1 MRYVIPAKALLSALI
16 LCALVTPPIVTAL
29 STYLFFV
36 PLGLVNTV
44 VGLAFAHAVSGMP
57 FVVINTA
64 ASLRS
69 ADINLERAAVIHG
82 AHPLW
87 AVLRI
92 TLPIISPGIVIGAIF
107 AFVHSAHELLVA
119 MFVLGGVGKPVA
131 VKIWSGVQ
139 ATSDP
144 TIAAASAILIGLAI
158 LTFASAAAT
167 QSLAKR
173 RSRLE
178 ECHGRSGETDGRRRG
193 LRAPARGADRDPRAR
208 AARAAQG
215 PGPRVRRI
223 GAAGKPARACGRRR
237 RPPSRRSPPSCSAAS
252 GRSPP
257 SRRSASRS
265 PSRPASRCVYQDPY
279 TFAKLR
285 AMHEAKAM
293 QIDVVSVQGGEIYQ
307 AKRMNMIMPLDFSV
321 IDRSV
326 LSERQLRH
334 GNAIGGHTLSHVI
347 CYNKKKWPGEHHPK
361 SWADFW
367 DVQKFP
373 GRRVLR
379 REEVWAIEAALKADG
394 VKDSEFYPLDVARAF
409 RSLDRIKPHIKAW
422 YADNS
427 LAQQLMEQE
436 EVDLIAMMNGRAT
449 ESILNA
455 KAPFEMV
462 WNEAICEGGNQGWLA
477 PVGCP
482 NPKGAMKFLDFVGRP
497 EYQAVFARLLY
508 YAPQNPKAFDLLEPE
523 IAKLMP
529 TYPENEKVAHIINFD
544 WWGDNLPTMQRRFQQ
559 WLQS

>member
-1 MRYVIPAKALLSALI
+1 MDVDAACARLREVLIETRGLGRRELLKAVGRAFAGSALLASLPALRPT
-16 LCALVTPPIVTAL
+16 AQAAEPPVTA
-29 STYLFFV
+29 FV
-36 PLGLVNTV
+36 
-44 VGLAFAHAVSGMP
+44 F
-57 FVVINTA
+57 
-64 ASLRS
+64 
-69 ADINLERAAVIHG
+69 
-82 AHPLW
+82 
-87 AVLRI
+87 
-92 TLPIISPGIVIGAIF
+92 
-107 AFVHSAHELLVA
+107 
-119 MFVLGGVGKPVA
+119 GGVWK
-131 VKIWSGVQ
+131 K
-139 ATSDP
+139 
-144 TIAAASAILIGLAI
+144 SAITA
-158 LTFASAAAT
+158 F
-167 QSLAKR
+167 
-173 RSRLE
+173 
-178 ECHGRSGETDGRRRG
+178 GEPFTKQTGI
-193 LRAPARGADRDPRAR
+193 P
-208 AARAAQG
+208 
-215 PGPRVRRI
+215 V
-223 GAAGKPARACGRRR
+223 
-237 RPPSRRSPPSCSAAS
+237 
-252 GRSPP
+252 
-257 SRRSASRS
+257 
-265 PSRPASRCVYQDPY
+265 VYQDPY

-326 LSERQLRH
+326 LSEQQLRH
-334 GNAIGGHTLSHVI
+334 GNAIGGHALSHII

-379 REEVWAIEAALKADG
+379 REEIWAIEAALKADG

-449 ESILNA
+449 ETILNS

-462 WNEAICEGGNQGWLA
+462 WNEAICEGGYQGWLA

-529 TYPENEKVAHIINFD
+529 TYPDNEKVAHIIDFD
-544 WWGDNLPTMQRRFQQ
+544 WWGANLPMMQRRFQQ

>member
-1 MRYVIPAKALLSALI
+1 MADQARPMDVDAACARLREVLIETRGLGRRELLKAVGRAVAGSALLASLPALRPT
-16 LCALVTPPIVTAL
+16 AQAAEPPVTA
-29 STYLFFV
+29 FV
-36 PLGLVNTV
+36 
-44 VGLAFAHAVSGMP
+44 F
-57 FVVINTA
+57 
-64 ASLRS
+64 
-69 ADINLERAAVIHG
+69 
-82 AHPLW
+82 
-87 AVLRI
+87 
-92 TLPIISPGIVIGAIF
+92 
-107 AFVHSAHELLVA
+107 
-119 MFVLGGVGKPVA
+119 GGVWK
-131 VKIWSGVQ
+131 K
-139 ATSDP
+139 
-144 TIAAASAILIGLAI
+144 SAITA
-158 LTFASAAAT
+158 F
-167 QSLAKR
+167 
-173 RSRLE
+173 
-178 ECHGRSGETDGRRRG
+178 GEPFTKQTGI
-193 LRAPARGADRDPRAR
+193 P
-208 AARAAQG
+208 
-215 PGPRVRRI
+215 V
-223 GAAGKPARACGRRR
+223 
-237 RPPSRRSPPSCSAAS
+237 
-252 GRSPP
+252 
-257 SRRSASRS
+257 
-265 PSRPASRCVYQDPY
+265 VYQDPY

-307 AKRMNMIMPLDFSV
+307 AQRQNKSKPLDFSV

-326 LSERQLRH
+326 LSEQQLRH
-334 GNAIGGHTLSHVI
+334 GNAIGGHALSHII
-347 CYNKKKWPGEHHPK
+347 CYNKKKWPGEHHPR

-379 REEVWAIEAALKADG
+379 REEIWAIEAALKADG

-449 ESILNA
+449 ETILNS

-462 WNEAICEGGNQGWLA
+462 WNEAICEGGYQGWLA

-529 TYPENEKVAHIINFD
+529 TYPDNEKVAHIIDFD
-544 WWGDNLPTMQRRFQQ
+544 WWGANLPMMQRRFQQ